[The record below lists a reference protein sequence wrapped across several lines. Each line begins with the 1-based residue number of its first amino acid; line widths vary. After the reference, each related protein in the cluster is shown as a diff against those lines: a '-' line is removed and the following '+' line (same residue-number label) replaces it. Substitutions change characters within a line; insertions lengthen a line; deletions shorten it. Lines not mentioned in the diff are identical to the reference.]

1 MKKMSKIVSIILM
14 AMILVT
20 MTTTVMAAE
29 ETEKAADIT
38 PSSIDGSTSDVD
50 VTNISTLGNSIVRI
64 LTTVGVVASV
74 IVLVVLGIKYMMG
87 SAEEKAEYK
96 KTLMPYVIGA
106 GLVFAAS
113 GIANIVYTFM
123 QGAV

>member
-20 MTTTVMAAE
+20 MTTTVMAAG

-123 QGAV
+123 KGAV

>member
-14 AMILVT
+14 AMMLIT
-20 MTTTVMAAE
+20 MTTTVMAAGE
-29 ETEKAADIT
+29 QVAADIT
-38 PSSIDGSTSDVD
+38 PSTIDGSTSSVD

-123 QGAV
+123 QNAV